1 MRIESMEQAKTNP
14 DKKNTNLIWVIS
26 TLVIII
32 ILLVATILLD
42 RICCAE
48 RIVKYMNYTSTLL
61 SIVLSIFAILFSYH
75 SSMKL
80 DQQISSINV
89 AVEVIKAT
97 NNQIGQSNQTLVST
111 LFAMHEKLG
120 HLEASQPGKNDNSS
134 APLAP
139 TNVSNVPPKG

>member
-1 MRIESMEQAKTNP
+1 MRIGIMEQIKMNP
-14 DKKNTNLIWVIS
+14 KKKNPNYYWIISILVLIVIM
-26 TLVIII
+26 
-32 ILLVATILLD
+32 LLAVLLMD
-42 RICCAE
+42 KVFCAE
-48 RIVKYMNYTSTLL
+48 RIVKYLNYTSTLL

-80 DQQISSINV
+80 DQQISNINA

-120 HLEASQPGKNDNSS
+120 HLEANQPSGNNNSS
-134 APLAP
+134 APMG
-139 TNVSNVPPKG
+139 TSDVSNVPPKG